1 MVYVDRQ
8 VVHDVLTE
16 EIDMFSTCLSNL
28 FTNVTKPVVD
38 IVLFCLQLKKILGIR
53 GPLFVLAWYSLSGL
67 VLSFLSQPVNRMN
80 RVVHQVYD
88 RYKVFHSQI
97 VEYSEE
103 IALLSGVR
111 TEKKRNDEFLQDVI
125 KDTDLLIYKK
135 LCIKTINSIVSKYGA
150 LIIAQLVMA
159 LPAFSAN
166 SWSISGLSKDYI
178 RTSSYFVN
186 ISKASARLRLAQK
199 NILSLAAYTEVL
211 HHGLDNLKSIKNID
225 MSEVNG
231 KYLKSDSI
239 IFENVSVI
247 SPEGSMLFESLSFR
261 IDPGMHTLILGP
273 YGSGKSAIF
282 RVLGALW
289 PLYFGTI
296 SSPDYQDIMYLSSIP
311 YLPNSPLS
319 SIFSYPSNS
328 TPSAQQIKQI
338 KFALDTVKLSHLNE
352 KINSDTNEDW
362 KLLPIKHQQLLN
374 LARVIYRKPK
384 FVILDECTSTLSND
398 LESEVYSYLQSEN
411 ITTITLSQRESM
423 LKYHNYTL
431 KLQTEGTWSFY
442 KISHDNEYIFS

>member
-1 MVYVDRQ
+1 MIYVDRQ

-38 IVLFCLQLKKILGIR
+38 IVLFCLQLKNILGIK
-53 GPLFVLAWYSLSGL
+53 GPLMVLAWYSLSGIA
-67 VLSFLSQPVNRMN
+67 LSFLSQPVNRMN
-80 RVVHQVYD
+80 KVVHQAYD
-88 RYKVFHSQI
+88 KYKVFHSQI

-103 IALLSGVR
+103 IAFFSGIC
-111 TEKKRNDEFLQDVI
+111 TEKRRNDEYLRDVI
-125 KDTDLLIYKK
+125 RDTDLLIYKK

-211 HHGLDNLKSIKNID
+211 HHGLKNLKSIKTVD
-225 MSEVNG
+225 MSEIAG

-311 YLPNSPLS
+311 YIPNGPLT
-319 SIFSYPSNS
+319 SIFSYPNNS
-328 TPSAQQIKQI
+328 TASLQLI
-338 KFALDTVKLSHLNE
+338 KFALDTVKLSSLYE
-352 KINSDTNEDW
+352 KINSDANEDW
-362 KLLPIKHQQLLN
+362 QMLPIKQQQLLN
-374 LARVIYRKPK
+374 LARVIYHKPK
-384 FVILDECTSTLSND
+384 FVILDECTLTLSND
-398 LESEVYSYLQSEN
+398 LESEIYSYLQSAK

-423 LKYHNYTL
+423 LKYHNYAL
-431 KLQTEGTWSFY
+431 KLQTEGSWSFY
-442 KISHDNEYIFS
+442 KISQDNEYIFS